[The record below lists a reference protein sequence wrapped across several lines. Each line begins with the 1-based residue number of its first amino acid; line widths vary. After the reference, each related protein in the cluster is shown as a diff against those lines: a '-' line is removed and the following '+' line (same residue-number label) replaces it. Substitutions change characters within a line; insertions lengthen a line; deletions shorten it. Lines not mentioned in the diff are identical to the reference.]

1 MNSQTSWRS
10 RRAIFGVVG
19 AGALITLGALS
30 AAHGTGGQASMLA
43 GSGDAPANTT
53 YSSPAVKP
61 VDMGATATW
70 AAPSS
75 VEPTT
80 MAVPPVKAGG

>member
-1 MNSQTSWRS
+1 MNTQPPSRS
-10 RRAIFGVVG
+10 RRALLGVVG

-30 AAHGTGGQASMLA
+30 ATHSAGGPTSMLA

-53 YSSPAVKP
+53 YSSPVVQPAN
-61 VDMGATATW
+61 MGATATW
-70 AAPSS
+70 TTPAT

-80 MAVPPVKAGG
+80 MAVPKKG